1 MFSGVVPKDQEAIFQ
16 IRAYLATMII
26 ERIREIG
33 ITQKEAAKRSGVAQ
47 PRISEIKKSKID
59 KFSVESLLRI
69 CHNLGIFI
77 EVNAGFQALDL
88 TIKVE
93 R

>member
-1 MFSGVVPKDQEAIFQ
+1 MFAGVVAEDKVAIFE
-16 IRAYLATMII
+16 IRAYLATMIM
-26 ERIREIG
+26 ERIREME
-33 ITQKEAAKRSGVAQ
+33 ITQKEAAKRCGIAQ
-47 PRISEIKKSKID
+47 PRISEIRKSQID

-77 EVNAGFQALDL
+77 EVSPSPRLIDL
-88 TIKVE
+88 TIKLE